1 MRPFTSLSLLFAI
14 FSGYAFAEESVVV
27 NDDSNSEILKEE
39 AAKAK
44 GPAAAGEAEP
54 PAAKE
59 AEPPAAKEAFPAA
72 IATAAQAVA
81 DENAVAVNHA
91 VEPTTGVSKLRDM
104 FKRFKDKY
112 ASVEA
117 KIAAEKAF
125 ADGMAPLQNKLKV
138 LAAWML

>member
-14 FSGYAFAEESVVV
+14 FSGFAFAEESVVV

-59 AEPPAAKEAFPAA
+59 AFPAA
-72 IATAAQAVA
+72 IATAAQAGA
-81 DENAVAVNHA
+81 DENAVAVKQA

-117 KIAAEKAF
+117 KIASVEAKIAAEKAF

-138 LAAWML
+138 LVAWML